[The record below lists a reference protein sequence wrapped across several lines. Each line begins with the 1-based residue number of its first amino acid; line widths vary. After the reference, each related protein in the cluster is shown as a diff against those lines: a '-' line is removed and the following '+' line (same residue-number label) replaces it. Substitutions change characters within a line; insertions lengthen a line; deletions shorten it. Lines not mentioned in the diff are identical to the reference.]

1 MSETSEQKELR
12 EYTAT
17 MEQSAMQISP
27 EQGVF
32 MHLMARLTG
41 AKRCIEV
48 GVFTGYSTLSVALG
62 LPSDGVIE
70 AFDISEEWTSVGKR
84 FWDKAG
90 VADKIHL
97 TIGPAVDG
105 LDSLLN
111 GGQAGSFDFAF
122 IDADKENYVN
132 YYEKCLALVRPGGL
146 ILVDNVLWSGK
157 VADPEEQDEET
168 KAIRQLN
175 ALVAD
180 DIRVEHSMLPL
191 SDGITMV
198 MKK

>member
-1 MSETSEQKELR
+1 M
-12 EYTAT
+12 
-17 MEQSAMQISP
+17 
-27 EQGVF
+27 
-32 MHLMARLTG
+32 
-41 AKRCIEV
+41 

-97 TIGPAVDG
+97 TIGPAADG
-105 LDSLLN
+105 LESLLN
-111 GGQAGSFDFAF
+111 GGQVGSFDFAF